1 MSERTHS
8 AAAARAQRPAS
19 TNKLVPILAGTA
31 FAVVAAGIGFQ
42 VFRADEAHSETS
54 DRAGGGAGRA
64 QVGSGA
70 AINGT
75 TMALVNREPIT
86 WEMVA
91 REAIDRHGEDVLDNL
106 INRMIIQQECERR
119 NVRVTDAEVQQEVV
133 RIAGK
138 FNLAVETWY
147 QMMNSERGMNVEQY
161 HRDVIWPMLA
171 LKKLA
176 GTEITVTPEELQ
188 HAFEKHYGPRVEA
201 RWIVLDGNRR
211 HAIQVLEQVKE
222 NPADFSR
229 LAQEHSIDPN
239 SRALGGVIPPIRR
252 HGGAPNI
259 EREAFSLH
267 EGEISP
273 LVQIDGTNRWAIIKS
288 EGLTKQV
295 VTDISQVEAE
305 LTAMLIEEKTQK
317 AVAHVFETI
326 RSQAVIHNH
335 LTGESSA
342 PTQFSGGQS
351 GIQQTAGT
359 TVSGGLAG
367 GTGNG
372 GIGGGGTSNGGIGGR

>member
-8 AAAARAQRPAS
+8 GAAAPAQRPAAS
-19 TNKLVPILAGTA
+19 NKLVPILAGTA

-42 VFRADEAHSETS
+42 VFRADEARSGTSEGTDGAAGTARVGATS
-54 DRAGGGAGRA
+54 
-64 QVGSGA
+64 

-91 REAIDRHGEDVLDNL
+91 REAIDQHGEEVLDNL

-119 NVRVTDAEVQQEVV
+119 NIKVTDAEVQQEVV

-138 FNLAVETWY
+138 FNLAVEMWY
-147 QMMNSERGMNVEQY
+147 QMMQSERGLTVEQY

-176 GTEITVTPEELQ
+176 GAEINVTPEELQ
-188 HAFEKHYGPRVEA
+188 NAFEEHYGPRVQA
-201 RWIVLDGNRR
+201 RWIVLDGNLR
-211 HAIQVLEQVKE
+211 HNTQILDQVQSHPE
-222 NPADFSR
+222 DFSR
-229 LAQEHSIDPN
+229 LAQEHSIDPS

-252 HGGAPNI
+252 HGGMPRLEA
-259 EREAFSLH
+259 EAFNLH

-273 LVQIDGTNRWAIIKS
+273 LVQIDGTDRWAIIKS
-288 EGLTKQV
+288 EGLTRQV
-295 VTDISQVEAE
+295 VTDIHQVEAE
-305 LTAMLIEEKTQK
+305 LTAMLIEKKTQE
-317 AVAHVFETI
+317 AVAHVFEQI
-326 RSQAVIHNH
+326 RSQAVIHNN

-342 PTQFSGGQS
+342 PTQFSGGPAGPS
-351 GIQQTAGT
+351 GIQQT
-359 TVSGGLAG
+359 S
-367 GTGNG
+367 
-372 GIGGGGTSNGGIGGR
+372 GTSLSSGRPTAPAAPGR